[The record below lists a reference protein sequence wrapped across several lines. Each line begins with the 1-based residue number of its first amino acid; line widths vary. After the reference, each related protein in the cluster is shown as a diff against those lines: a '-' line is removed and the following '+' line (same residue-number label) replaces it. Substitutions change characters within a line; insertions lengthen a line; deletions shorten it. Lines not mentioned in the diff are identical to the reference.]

1 MTARAA
7 VLVGVMALALASPGH
22 AQDHVPATPS
32 IESADPTW
40 LPRFRARLAE
50 ARRRLVRLSFYGT
63 SHTASDQYT
72 SVLRAALQ
80 RRFGDGGAGAFL
92 PMRPL
97 TFADRRDVVFESAS
111 GFVGRS
117 TRRTRGVLDLGAT
130 GLALEAR
137 GEAHARLRVMHPV
150 GGVVRLWA
158 TALRESARVSM
169 RVGWRHDER
178 TLRAG
183 ESVMIE
189 LPAEAA
195 SLEVT
200 VSRARILALSV
211 ESTRGVVVES
221 FGVPGARAVDA
232 ARWEAR
238 SFEGQLADRPP
249 DVVFLELGT
258 NEIVGRGTVPEHR
271 AALGALIARFR
282 QSAPVAMCV
291 VIGPSNL
298 PRMRGGE
305 WTANE
310 RGLAL
315 RDAFRLEAL
324 AAGCGFFDLIAF
336 EGGLGDLDDWVARG
350 LVLADHVHLSDA
362 GHARLAAALERAL
375 LER

>member
-7 VLVGVMALALASPGH
+7 VFVVVLVLAVATAVR
-22 AQDHVPATPS
+22 AQDPVAATPA

-40 LPRFRARLAE
+40 LPRLRARLEE
-50 ARRRLVRLSFYGT
+50 ARSRLVRLSFYGT

-72 SVLRAALQ
+72 SVLRTALQ

-97 TFADRRDVVFESAS
+97 TFADRRDVVFERAS

-117 TRRTRGVLDLGAT
+117 TRRTHGVLDLGAT

-137 GEAHARLRVMHPV
+137 GEARARLRVLHPAT
-150 GGVVRLWA
+150 GVVRLWA
-158 TALRESARVSM
+158 TGLRDGARVSM
-169 RVGWRHDER
+169 RVGLRRDER
-178 TLRAG
+178 MPRAD
-183 ESVMIE
+183 ESVMLE
-189 LPAEAA
+189 LPAEAG
-195 SLEVT
+195 SLEVIA
-200 VSRARILALSV
+200 SRARVLAVAV

-232 ARWEAR
+232 ARWETR
-238 SFEGQLADRPP
+238 SFERQLAGRPP

-258 NEIVGRGTVPEHR
+258 NESVGRGTVAEHR
-271 AALGALIARFR
+271 ASLGTLIARFR
-282 QSAPVAMCV
+282 QSAPAAMCV
-291 VIGPSNL
+291 VLGPSNQ
-298 PRMRGGE
+298 PRMRGGV

-315 RDAFRLEAL
+315 RDVFRLEAL

-350 LVLADHVHLSDA
+350 LVLADHVHLSDD

-375 LER
+375 LGR

>member
-7 VLVGVMALALASPGH
+7 VLVVVLALAVATAVR
-22 AQDHVPATPS
+22 AQDHVAATPA

-72 SVLRAALQ
+72 SMLRAALQ

-117 TRRTRGVLDLGAT
+117 TRRTHGVLDLGAT

-137 GEAHARLRVMHPV
+137 GEARARLRVLHPAT
-150 GGVVRLWA
+150 GVVRLWA
-158 TALRESARVSM
+158 TALRDGARVSM
-169 RVGWRHDER
+169 RVGWRRVER
-178 TLRAG
+178 MLRAD
-183 ESVMIE
+183 ESVMLE
-189 LPAEAA
+189 LPAEAG
-195 SLEVT
+195 SLEVDA
-200 VSRARILALSV
+200 SRARVLAVAV

-221 FGVPGARAVDA
+221 FGVPGARAVDT
-232 ARWEAR
+232 ARWETR
-238 SFEGQLADRPP
+238 SFERQLAARAP

-258 NEIVGRGTVPEHR
+258 NEIVGRGTVAEHR

-282 QSAPVAMCV
+282 QSAPAAMCV
-291 VIGPSNL
+291 VLGPSNQ

-315 RDAFRLEAL
+315 RVAFRLEAL

-336 EGGLGDLDDWVARG
+336 ERGLGDLDDWVARG
-350 LVLADHVHLSDA
+350 LVLADHVHLSDS
-362 GHARLAAALERAL
+362 GHALLAEALERAL